1 MSFLVLINRGPVDD
15 RVETILESILM
26 ENPEYSD
33 WQDYPQE
40 CIPPRVLKTARD
52 ELSKYMV
59 DMLHE
64 GIGHIQN
71 VITCAAHWF
80 DVVGYVARYIY
91 YQIQRLGINARAI
104 TYVEL
109 QPNAIQLTLEC

>member
-15 RVETILESILM
+15 RVETILESTLM
-26 ENPEYSD
+26 GTSEYSD

-40 CIPPRVLKTARD
+40 CIPPRVLKEARD
-52 ELSKYMV
+52 QLSKYMV

-64 GIGHIQN
+64 GIGHIQT
-71 VITCAAHWF
+71 VIQSAAHWF
-80 DVVGYVARYIY
+80 DIVGYVTRYIY
-91 YQIQRLGINARAI
+91 YQLQRVGINPNHV